1 MSIYILLLII
11 IICWTINP
19 FLKKAIAQKMKPEE
33 YLIVNHFA
41 ISFIMISY
49 LIYLLTKKKFDT
61 NCLRK
66 LEYKDL
72 GTILLVSLSTIM
84 GSLILIY
91 LLQKYDASFI
101 IPNLQPVVIVLTILI
116 GYFIYKETLDKKK
129 IIGILFIISGI
140 VLINISKRD
149 NDLKISMNGLTKAK
163 H

>member
-1 MSIYILLLII
+1 MLII
-11 IICWTINP
+11 Y
-19 FLKKAIAQKMKPEE
+19 E
-33 YLIVNHFA
+33 YLYFITNNYNMLDYKSIFEKSYSSKNDFA

-129 IIGILFIISGI
+129 IIGILFIISFD
-140 VLINISKRD
+140 VFVFLIRNI
-149 NDLKISMNGLTKAK
+149 
-163 H
+163 